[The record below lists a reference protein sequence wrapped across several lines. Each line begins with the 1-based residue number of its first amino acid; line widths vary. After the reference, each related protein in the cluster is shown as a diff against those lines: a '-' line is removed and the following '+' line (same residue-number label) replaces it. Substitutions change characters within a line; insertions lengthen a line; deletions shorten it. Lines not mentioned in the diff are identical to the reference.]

1 MEPMPTA
8 GWMATAVESSRELD
22 DFEAVVRL
30 YWLKVFRFAFASLRD
45 RDAAE
50 SLAQDCFFKAY
61 KARGNFRGDAS
72 VSTWL
77 MQIAVNLVRD
87 QARDRRL
94 QFWKRSRLTGVDVN
108 TASRWLP
115 DGGASPEVRA
125 LANEQVRAVW
135 KATESLS
142 ERQRTVF
149 LLRFVEDMDLL
160 EIAAATGLKE
170 GTVKIHLFRALQ
182 AVRERLRTAK

>member
-1 MEPMPTA
+1 
-8 GWMATAVESSRELD
+8 MATAVESSRELD

-30 YWLKVFRFAFASLRD
+30 YWLKVFRFALASLRD
-45 RDAAE
+45 RHAAE

-61 KARGNFRGDAS
+61 KARHSFRGDAS
-72 VSTWL
+72 VATWL

-87 QARDRRL
+87 HARDRRL
-94 QFWKRSRLTGVDVN
+94 QFWKRAQLTAVDFD
-108 TASRWLP
+108 TAGRWIP
-115 DGGASPEVRA
+115 DGGVSPEVSA
-125 LANEQVRAVW
+125 LAKEQVQAVW
-135 KATESLS
+135 AATESLP

-170 GTVKIHLFRALQ
+170 GTVKAHLFRALQ
-182 AVRERLRTAK
+182 AVRERVGGAK

>member
-1 MEPMPTA
+1 MT
-8 GWMATAVESSRELD
+8 TAVANSSDLE

-30 YWLKVFRFAFASLRD
+30 YWLKIFRFALASLRD
-45 RDAAE
+45 RHAAE

-61 KARGNFRGDAS
+61 KARHGFRGDAS
-72 VSTWL
+72 VGTWL

-87 QARDRRL
+87 HARDRRL
-94 QFWKRSRLTGVDVN
+94 QFWKRARLTAVDLN
-108 TASRWLP
+108 TAGGWLP
-115 DGGASPEVRA
+115 DGGASPEVAA
-125 LANEQVRAVW
+125 LAREQVAAVW
-135 KATESLS
+135 AATESLS

-170 GTVKIHLFRALQ
+170 GTVKAHLFRALQ
-182 AVRERLRTAK
+182 AVRERVRKAK

>member
-1 MEPMPTA
+1 
-8 GWMATAVESSRELD
+8 MATAVANSSDLD

-30 YWLKVFRFAFASLRD
+30 YWLKIFRFALASLRD
-45 RDAAE
+45 RHSAE

-61 KARGNFRGDAS
+61 KARHGFRGDAS
-72 VSTWL
+72 VGTWL

-87 QARDRRL
+87 HARDRRL
-94 QFWKRSRLTGVDVN
+94 QFWKRARLTAVDLN
-108 TASRWLP
+108 TAGGWLP
-115 DGGASPEVRA
+115 DGGASPEVAA
-125 LANEQVRAVW
+125 LAREQVAAVW
-135 KATESLS
+135 AATESLS

-170 GTVKIHLFRALQ
+170 GTVKAHLFRALQ
-182 AVRERLRTAK
+182 AVRERVRKAK